1 MLQTWGSTVWSAL
14 SVTGTH
20 VSDVVPLRGADF
32 VRGFISVNVQSFTY
46 VQLGLDLLAEPDDW
60 QSSYDA
66 AQVVAAQRFTANF
79 TGSVVFGAFSTASS
93 QRAAQLPLCAGGVRF
108 RIVVSGTS
116 GTPGSMTL
124 HVQGLRR
131 AAGSYQSG

>member
-20 VSDVVPLRGADF
+20 VSDVIPLRGVDF
-32 VRGFISVNVQSFTY
+32 VRGFISVTIQSFTY
-46 VQLGLDLLAEPDDW
+46 VQLGIDLMSEPDNW
-60 QSSYDA
+60 QSCRDS
-66 AQVVAAQRFTANF
+66 AQVIAAQRFPANF
-79 TGSVVFGAFSTASS
+79 TGAVVFGAFSTASA
-93 QRAAQLPLCAGGVRF
+93 QRAAQLPLCAAGIRF

-124 HVQGLRR
+124 HAQGLRR
-131 AAGSYQSG
+131 SVGSYQSG